1 MYEIKPEFD
10 SFKKNF
16 DLKKNQLFWKIFKS
30 DLDTPVSAYLKLCQN
45 NNLKNSILLE
55 SVQDGSYRGRY
66 CVIGMLPDLIWKSI
80 ENQVFIKQLSKGN
93 NFLKST
99 TKPLESLKSIIKES
113 KVNFPK
119 FLPPMSSA
127 LIGYLGYETI
137 EQFETLP
144 KRKLNELN
152 LPDGFFIRPTVM
164 AIFDNLENI
173 LIITTPSWYKKDLN
187 LKKEYKQK
195 IDLIEKIR
203 ANLNKPI
210 KVLKTKLKKTK
221 INPKSNISKNR
232 FIEMVNKAKE
242 HIYNGDIFQV
252 VLSQRFKAEFK
263 LPPFELYR
271 SLRSLNPS
279 PFLFYLNFQDNE
291 HGDFSLIG
299 SSPEILVKLEN
310 GEITIR
316 PIAGTRPRGKSKKE
330 DEKNKKELLADPKEL
345 SEHLMLL
352 DLGRNDVGRVS
363 KPGSVI
369 VTDKMLVEFYS
380 HVMHIVSNVQGKVKS
395 KNNILNILM
404 SGFPAGTVSG
414 APKIRAM
421 EIINK
426 LEPVSRGIYAGCVG
440 YFSGNGDMET
450 CIVLR
455 TAILKKQHMYVQAGA
470 GIVADSKPEK
480 EYEETENK
488 AKALFKAAE
497 NAME

>member
-45 NNLKNSILLE
+45 NNLKNSFLLE

-66 CVIGMLPDLIWKSI
+66 SVIGMLPDLVWKSI
-80 ENQVFIKQLSKGN
+80 KNEVFIKQLSKGN

-195 IDLIEKIR
+195 IDLIAKIR
-203 ANLNKPI
+203 SNLNRPI
-210 KVLKTKLKKTK
+210 KILKKKLNKTK
-221 INPKSNISKNR
+221 ISPKSNISKNR
-232 FIEMVNKAKE
+232 FIEMVNKAK
-242 HIYNGDIFQV
+242 
-252 VLSQRFKAEFK
+252 
-263 LPPFELYR
+263 
-271 SLRSLNPS
+271 
-279 PFLFYLNFQDNE
+279 
-291 HGDFSLIG
+291 
-299 SSPEILVKLEN
+299 
-310 GEITIR
+310 
-316 PIAGTRPRGKSKKE
+316 
-330 DEKNKKELLADPKEL
+330 
-345 SEHLMLL
+345 
-352 DLGRNDVGRVS
+352 
-363 KPGSVI
+363 
-369 VTDKMLVEFYS
+369 
-380 HVMHIVSNVQGKVKS
+380 
-395 KNNILNILM
+395 
-404 SGFPAGTVSG
+404 
-414 APKIRAM
+414 
-421 EIINK
+421 
-426 LEPVSRGIYAGCVG
+426 
-440 YFSGNGDMET
+440 
-450 CIVLR
+450 
-455 TAILKKQHMYVQAGA
+455 
-470 GIVADSKPEK
+470 
-480 EYEETENK
+480 
-488 AKALFKAAE
+488 
-497 NAME
+497 